1 MGRDDRELVKSYTR
15 TLQVIFLMIGAITGL
30 LLYAVR
36 EPILNIYQE
45 LTPETREMSRQF
57 MTVLAVTVVG
67 TSYQVAV
74 LSGIVRSG
82 GSPKVQMYND
92 IIFMWCI
99 VLPLSALGAFVWEL
113 SPVVV
118 FAILK
123 CDQVLKCGTAV
134 IVCNR
139 YRWIKRL
146 AR

>member
-1 MGRDDRELVKSYTR
+1 M
-15 TLQVIFLMIGAITGL
+15 
-30 LLYAVR
+30 
-36 EPILNIYQE
+36 
-45 LTPETREMSRQF
+45 
-57 MTVLAVTVVG
+57 
-67 TSYQVAV
+67 AV

>member
-1 MGRDDRELVKSYTR
+1 M
-15 TLQVIFLMIGAITGL
+15 
-30 LLYAVR
+30 
-36 EPILNIYQE
+36 
-45 LTPETREMSRQF
+45 
-57 MTVLAVTVVG
+57 
-67 TSYQVAV
+67 
-74 LSGIVRSG
+74 
-82 GSPKVQMYND
+82 
-92 IIFMWCI
+92 
-99 VLPLSALGAFVWEL
+99 PLSALGAFVWEL